1 MNKIKIWL
9 LVLLMIFVGCG
20 GNKGAI
26 DENPVVGSGTGQTDR
41 DEASSDSTPTEN
53 LPEESNGNKVTDPS
67 ESPVSEPSESEADYI
82 EINFSEPITLDF
94 AEIVIDGASVG
105 DELKPDAPDRVYR
118 YISDVEDEKHFYIY
132 GTIKNVSGDQYEF
145 ADNMYAAICFDEKY
159 NYSASVTADEGG
171 NFSYIYAYLDP
182 LKSEKFYII
191 ASVPDELIE
200 QYAQAEVK
208 FGFKENFED
217 EYGITESECDYLY
230 SITVTK

>member
-41 DEASSDSTPTEN
+41 D
-53 LPEESNGNKVTDPS
+53 EESNGNKVTDPS

-145 ADNMYAAICFDEKY
+145 ADNMYAAICFDGKY
-159 NYSASVTADEGG
+159 KE
-171 NFSYIYAYLDP
+171 P
-182 LKSEKFYII
+182 LI
-191 ASVPDELIE
+191 
-200 QYAQAEVK
+200 
-208 FGFKENFED
+208 
-217 EYGITESECDYLY
+217 
-230 SITVTK
+230 